1 LGPHHPDIEDV
12 AYEAAYAT
20 VSGLERF
27 RGTGTVLHFA
37 CRVGVLTAMNVRRRD
52 AAQKRPPVRAAG
64 DPDSFESDTF
74 TPEREAQR
82 ASLAP
87 VVRELLATLPEPLAE
102 ALALHAVLGYTAGEI
117 AEAADVPLETVR
129 SRLRLARQALR
140 KRALGDAILRE
151 ALENEP

>member
-1 LGPHHPDIEDV
+1 
-12 AYEAAYAT
+12 
-20 VSGLERF
+20 
-27 RGTGTVLHFA
+27 
-37 CRVGVLTAMNVRRRD
+37 MNVRRRD
-52 AAQKRPPVRAAG
+52 AAQKRPTVRAAG
-64 DPDSFESDTF
+64 DPDSLESNVS
-74 TPEREAQR
+74 TPEREALR

-151 ALENEP
+151 ALEKE